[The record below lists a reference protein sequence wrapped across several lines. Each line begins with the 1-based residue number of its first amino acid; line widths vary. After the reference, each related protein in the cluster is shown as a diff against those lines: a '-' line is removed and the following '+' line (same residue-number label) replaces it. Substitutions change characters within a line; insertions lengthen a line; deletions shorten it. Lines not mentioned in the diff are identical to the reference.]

1 MDYKS
6 FISFFLTFV
15 SYFFEAQII
24 INEIYISCPL
34 GNIMEME
41 KPLKILHGSLNN
53 RVMVELRGGRSYHGT
68 LDGYDVPH
76 MNLVLKNAEE
86 MANGEAT
93 KKHATIIVRGD
104 NIIYVS
110 P

>member
-1 MDYKS
+1 MD
-6 FISFFLTFV
+6 
-15 SYFFEAQII
+15 
-24 INEIYISCPL
+24 
-34 GNIMEME
+34 
-41 KPLKILHGSLNN
+41 KPLKILHSSLNK
-53 RVMVELRGGRSYHGT
+53 RVMVELRGRRGYHGT

-86 MANGEAT
+86 NIEGKENV
-93 KKHATIIVRGD
+93 KHETVILRGD

>member
-1 MDYKS
+1 MD
-6 FISFFLTFV
+6 
-15 SYFFEAQII
+15 
-24 INEIYISCPL
+24 
-34 GNIMEME
+34 

-53 RVMVELRGGRSYHGT
+53 RVIVELRGGRGYNGT

-86 MANGEAT
+86 IIRGEA
-93 KKHATIIVRGD
+93 KQKHNTIIVRGD

-110 P
+110 PP

>member
-1 MDYKS
+1 MD
-6 FISFFLTFV
+6 
-15 SYFFEAQII
+15 
-24 INEIYISCPL
+24 
-34 GNIMEME
+34 
-41 KPLKILHGSLNN
+41 KPLKILHASLNN
-53 RVMVELRGGRSYHGT
+53 RVMVELRGGRGYHGT

-86 MANGEAT
+86 LTRGESTA
-93 KKHATIIVRGD
+93 KHKTIIVRGD

>member
-1 MDYKS
+1 MD
-6 FISFFLTFV
+6 
-15 SYFFEAQII
+15 
-24 INEIYISCPL
+24 
-34 GNIMEME
+34 

-53 RVMVELRGGRSYHGT
+53 RVMVELRGGRGFHGT

-76 MNLVLKNAEE
+76 MNLVLKGAEE
-86 MANGEAT
+86 TIKGEPGA
-93 KKHATIIVRGD
+93 KHNTLIVRGD

>member
-1 MDYKS
+1 M
-6 FISFFLTFV
+6 
-15 SYFFEAQII
+15 
-24 INEIYISCPL
+24 P
-34 GNIMEME
+34 

-53 RVMVELRGGRSYHGT
+53 RVIVELRSGRAFHGV

-76 MNLVLKNAEE
+76 MNLVLKNADE
-86 MANGEAT
+86 MQNGESQG
-93 KKHATIIVRGD
+93 KHNTVIVRGD

>member
-1 MDYKS
+1 
-6 FISFFLTFV
+6 
-15 SYFFEAQII
+15 
-24 INEIYISCPL
+24 
-34 GNIMEME
+34 
-41 KPLKILHGSLNN
+41 
-53 RVMVELRGGRSYHGT
+53 MVELRGGRGYHGT

-86 MANGEAT
+86 MINGESQT
-93 KKHATIIVRGD
+93 KHNVIIVRGD

>member
-1 MDYKS
+1 
-6 FISFFLTFV
+6 
-15 SYFFEAQII
+15 
-24 INEIYISCPL
+24 
-34 GNIMEME
+34 ME

-53 RVMVELRGGRSYHGT
+53 RVIVELRSGRSYNGT

-86 MANGEAT
+86 MIRGES
-93 KKHATIIVRGD
+93 KGKHNIIILRGD

>member
-1 MDYKS
+1 
-6 FISFFLTFV
+6 
-15 SYFFEAQII
+15 
-24 INEIYISCPL
+24 
-34 GNIMEME
+34 ME

-53 RVMVELRGGRSYHGT
+53 RVIVELRSGRAYHGV

-76 MNLVLKNAEE
+76 MNLVLKNADE
-86 MANGEAT
+86 MKEGESVA
-93 KKHATIIVRGD
+93 KHSSIIVRGD

>member
-1 MDYKS
+1 MD
-6 FISFFLTFV
+6 
-15 SYFFEAQII
+15 
-24 INEIYISCPL
+24 
-34 GNIMEME
+34 
-41 KPLKILHGSLNN
+41 KPLKILHSSLNK
-53 RVMVELRGGRSYHGT
+53 RVMVELRGGRGYHGT

-86 MANGEAT
+86 NINGKET
-93 KKHATIIVRGD
+93 IKHGTIIVRGD

>member
-1 MDYKS
+1 
-6 FISFFLTFV
+6 
-15 SYFFEAQII
+15 
-24 INEIYISCPL
+24 
-34 GNIMEME
+34 ME
-41 KPLKILHGSLNN
+41 KPLKILHASLNN
-53 RVMVELRGGRSYHGT
+53 RVMVELRGGRGYHGT

-86 MANGEAT
+86 QMQNQT
-93 KKHATIIVRGD
+93 VKKHNTIILRGD

>member
-1 MDYKS
+1 MD
-6 FISFFLTFV
+6 
-15 SYFFEAQII
+15 
-24 INEIYISCPL
+24 
-34 GNIMEME
+34 

-53 RVMVELRGGRSYHGT
+53 RVMVELRSGRAYHGV

-76 MNLVLKNAEE
+76 MNLVLKNTDE
-86 MANGEAT
+86 MANGESV
-93 KKHATIIVRGD
+93 KKHNTIIVRGD